1 MQYIIFHRPNLL
13 PNKTDRMNLTY
24 KSYIIKM
31 TYRTRHK
38 LLLFLSLYA
47 IQLFYDNLVSASFVE
62 ETKIIII
69 NTATIIT

>member
-38 LLLFLSLYA
+38 LLLLFSLYA
-47 IQLFYDNLVSASFVE
+47 
-62 ETKIIII
+62 T
-69 NTATIIT
+69 